1 VSAAEGSNASVHAK
15 LVGMALLWGA
25 SWPAGKIAAISMSP
39 LAAGAWRFTVAV
51 AILLV
56 AVQIKLG
63 FPKLSQKQWL
73 ALVAGGAIGVFGYA
87 VCFMYGL
94 KLIPAS
100 RASLIVTVNPVITT
114 LVAAWLFHERF
125 NKTIALGMALAVL
138 GGIVVISRGNP
149 ASIFSGA
156 IGMGELLCFGCV
168 LCWSTYS
175 LIGKAALGGV
185 DPLVSTA
192 YTSAFGL
199 AMLWF
204 ATICIEGVPPLPQGV
219 EGVGSIMFLAIGAT
233 VLAYLWYFEGIKALG
248 AGPSAAYI
256 SLVPVFGVASSIL
269 LLNES
274 LSASLIAGGAL
285 AVAGLLVMT
294 KGRS

>member
-1 VSAAEGSNASVHAK
+1 
-15 LVGMALLWGA
+15 MALLWGA
-25 SWPAGKIAAISMSP
+25 SWPAGKIAALSMSP

-51 AILLV
+51 VILLA

-63 FPKLSQKQWL
+63 FPKLTQRQWFAL
-73 ALVAGGAIGVFGYA
+73 AAGGAIGVFGYA

-94 KLIPAS
+94 KLIDAS

-138 GGIVVISRGNP
+138 GGVVVISRGDP
-149 ASIFSGA
+149 SSLFRGA
-156 IGMGELLCFGCV
+156 IGWGELLCFGCV
-168 LCWSTYS
+168 LCWSAYS

-204 ATICIEGVPPLPQGV
+204 ATVCIEGVPPVPAGTAGV
-219 EGVGSIMFLAIGAT
+219 SSIVFLAIGAT

-248 AGPSAAYI
+248 AGPASAYI
-256 SLVPVFGVASSIL
+256 SLVPVFGVASSIVL
-269 LLNES
+269 LDER
-274 LSASLIAGGAL
+274 LSASLMVGGAL